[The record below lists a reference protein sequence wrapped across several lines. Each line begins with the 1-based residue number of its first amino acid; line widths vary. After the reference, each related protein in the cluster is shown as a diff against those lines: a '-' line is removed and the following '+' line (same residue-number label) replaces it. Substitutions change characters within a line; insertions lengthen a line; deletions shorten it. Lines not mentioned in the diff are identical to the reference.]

1 MTQQGMVKE
10 KIISKNGIV
19 WVLGIAVSVLIV
31 GIFYQHFKNVQTNQ
45 TNIAQEKISENKE
58 SITKDQETIKQLQ
71 GELKELK
78 AKQSTGAKSFA
89 KKAVANPDSKEISN
103 QDVKSA
109 SSTDPTATKI
119 YSANQIKFLTNTF
132 YSPLFKRLGLSKKDE
147 DDLRNLL
154 IARNTAYDNQA
165 NEIRAER
172 WTEGNMNIEESSK
185 KLADIKQEQDKI
197 IRNFLGEEKYQRYIQ
212 YNNSKGVFDIADKD
226 SIELLENSLS
236 GTEDQINEHQR
247 DNLEASMAEVFK
259 NFMSNYAPELQGS
272 PPYKMEFVSEATTT
286 KMAEHMDDLQNNY
299 FYGAKSILS
308 ENQMKNYESIIGG
321 KIEKSK
327 SALNKRT
334 QEMKE
339 YSDRY

>member
-1 MTQQGMVKE
+1 MQQGMGKE
-10 KIISKNGIV
+10 KNVSRKGIV
-19 WVLGIAVSVLIV
+19 WVLGIAALILIV
-31 GIFYQHFKNVQTNQ
+31 SIFYQYLKNVQAKQ
-45 TNIAQEKISENKE
+45 ADISQEKIAESKE
-58 SITKDQETIKQLQ
+58 SMTKEQETIKQLQ
-71 GELKELK
+71 AELKALK
-78 AKQSTGAKSFA
+78 AKQTTGDKSFA
-89 KKAVANPDSKEISN
+89 KKVVQNPDSKEISN
-103 QDVKSA
+103 QDIKGT

-154 IARNTAYDNQA
+154 ITRNTVYDNQA

-172 WTEGNMNIEESSK
+172 WTEGKMNIEESSK

-236 GTEDQINEHQR
+236 GTQDQINEPQR
-247 DNLEASMAEVFK
+247 DNLEASMAEDFK

-299 FYGAKSILS
+299 FYSAKSILS